1 MKAVADVIHNR
12 ARKRNKSVCE
22 VVREKGQFSW
32 VRKST
37 KMQMYDRNT
46 LTVFYN
52 LDKMESVV
60 GDAEYF
66 HSGRKPWW
74 AKGMERVAVVGQH
87 KFYEYKEGT

>member
-37 KMQMYDRNT
+37 KMEMYDRNT

-52 LDKMESVV
+52 LGNMESVV

-66 HSGRKPWW
+66 HSGNSPPWLSK
-74 AKGMERVAVVGQH
+74 AKISAKIGRH
-87 KFYEYKEGT
+87 TFLKY